1 MRVLCPATNSGW
13 NWFAKAGLIT
23 PMPQKP
29 LNVLVVEDE
38 PLVRSLL
45 TSLLESDGFQVVSA
59 KNAAEART
67 AIKSFEPQVA
77 ILDIEL
83 GDGPSGI
90 DLAQILRLELPKLG
104 IVFLTHIPEPRVVGV
119 ENRNIP
125 KNAAYLR
132 KDRLA
137 DAGVLKQAIEAA
149 AKDRVS
155 KSFRDDKIGQHDLAD
170 VSRSQ
175 LDVLRMVA
183 MGLSNH
189 EIAAQRG
196 TTVRAVE
203 HLVKRAFSAA
213 GVDPDAPGNARVV
226 AARQFISVAGMPHG
240 R

>member
-1 MRVLCPATNSGW
+1 MFAITNQGL
-13 NWFAKAGLIT
+13 KAECISAFMFFMAQT
-23 PMPQKP
+23 PVK
-29 LNVLVVEDE
+29 VLVVEDE
-38 PLVRSLL
+38 PLVRALL
-45 TSLLESDGFQVVSA
+45 TSLLEADGFQIKSA
-59 KNAAEART
+59 SNAAEAR
-67 AIKSFEPQVA
+67 AVAKEFAPSVA

-90 DLAQILRLELPKLG
+90 DLSQILRLQFPQIGL
-104 IVFLTHIPEPRVVGV
+104 VFLTHIPEPRVVGV

-132 KDRLA
+132 KDRMA
-137 DAGVLKQAIEAA
+137 DTGVLKAAIEAA
-149 AKDRVS
+149 SRDRVG
-155 KSFRDDKIGQHDLAD
+155 KQFRDDKTIQHQLTN

-203 HLVKRAFSAA
+203 HLVKRAFTAA
-213 GVDPDAPGNARVV
+213 GVDADAPGNARVV
-226 AARQFISVAGMPHG
+226 AARQFITVAGMPHASK
-240 R
+240 

>member
-1 MRVLCPATNSGW
+1 VETRRFFCSNSLVG
-13 NWFAKAGLIT
+13 KSPT
-23 PMPQKP
+23 
-29 LNVLVVEDE
+29 NVLVVEDE
-38 PLVRSLL
+38 PLVRALL
-45 TSLLESDGFQVVSA
+45 TSLLESDGFQIKQAS
-59 KNAAEART
+59 NSAEART
-67 AIKSFEPQVA
+67 VTKEFTPQVA

-90 DLAQILRLELPKLG
+90 DLAHILRLQFPQIGL
-104 IVFLTHIPEPRVVGV
+104 VFLTHIPEPRVVGV

-132 KDRLA
+132 KDRMA
-137 DAGVLKQAIEAA
+137 DTGVLKAAIEAA

-155 KSFRDDKIGQHDLAD
+155 KTYRDDKVGQHQLAN

-213 GVDPDAPGNARVV
+213 GVDVEAPGNARVT

>member
-1 MRVLCPATNSGW
+1 M
-13 NWFAKAGLIT
+13 
-23 PMPQKP
+23 
-29 LNVLVVEDE
+29 
-38 PLVRSLL
+38 
-45 TSLLESDGFQVVSA
+45 
-59 KNAAEART
+59 
-67 AIKSFEPQVA
+67 
-77 ILDIEL
+77 
-83 GDGPSGI
+83 
-90 DLAQILRLELPKLG
+90 
-104 IVFLTHIPEPRVVGV
+104 
-119 ENRNIP
+119 
-125 KNAAYLR
+125 
-132 KDRLA
+132 A
-137 DAGVLKQAIEAA
+137 DTGVLKAAIEAA

-155 KSFRDDKIGQHDLAD
+155 KTFRDDKVGQHQLAN

-213 GVDPDAPGNARVV
+213 GVDVEAPGNARVT

>member
-1 MRVLCPATNSGW
+1 MG
-13 NWFAKAGLIT
+13 
-23 PMPQKP
+23 QKT

-45 TSLLESDGFQVVSA
+45 TSLLESDGFLSRAVA
-59 KNAAEART
+59 TAAEART
-67 AIKSFEPQVA
+67 ILKDFEPDVA
-77 ILDIEL
+77 LLDIEL

-90 DLAQILRLELPKLG
+90 DLSHILRLELPKIGL
-104 IVFLTHIPEPRVVGV
+104 VFLTHIPEPRVVGV

-132 KDRLA
+132 KDRIA
-137 DAGVLKQAIEAA
+137 DTGVLKRAIEAA
-149 AKDRVS
+149 AKDRVT
-155 KSFRDDKIGQHDLAD
+155 KNLRDDKTANHSLTN

-183 MGLSNH
+183 MGLSNQ

-213 GVDPDAPGNARVV
+213 GVEQDSPGNARVV

-240 R
+240 K

>member
-1 MRVLCPATNSGW
+1 MFAITNQGW
-13 NWFAKAGLIT
+13 KAECISAFMFFMAQT
-23 PMPQKP
+23 PVK
-29 LNVLVVEDE
+29 VLVVEDE
-38 PLVRSLL
+38 PLVRALL
-45 TSLLESDGFQVVSA
+45 TSLLEADGFQIKSA
-59 KNAAEART
+59 SNAAEAR
-67 AIKSFEPQVA
+67 AVAKEFAPSVA

-90 DLAQILRLELPKLG
+90 DLSQILRLQFPQIGL
-104 IVFLTHIPEPRVVGV
+104 VFLTHIPEPRVVGV

-132 KDRLA
+132 KDRMA
-137 DAGVLKQAIEAA
+137 DTGVLKAAIEAA
-149 AKDRVS
+149 SRDRVG
-155 KSFRDDKIGQHDLAD
+155 KQFRDDKTIQHQLTN

-203 HLVKRAFSAA
+203 HLVKRAFTAA
-213 GVDPDAPGNARVV
+213 GVDADAPGNARVV
-226 AARQFISVAGMPHG
+226 AARQFITVAGMPHASK
-240 R
+240 

>member
-1 MRVLCPATNSGW
+1 MADMSS
-13 NWFAKAGLIT
+13 KS
-23 PMPQKP
+23 

-45 TSLLESDGFQVVSA
+45 SSLLESAGFTIKAVSS
-59 KNAAEART
+59 AAEARS
-67 AIKSFEPQVA
+67 ALKGFDPQVA
-77 ILDIEL
+77 VLDIEL

-90 DLAQILRLELPKLG
+90 DLSHILRMESPKIGL
-104 IVFLTHIPEPRVVGV
+104 VFLTHIPEPRVVGV

-137 DAGVLKQAIEAA
+137 DAGLLKQAIEAA
-149 AKDRVS
+149 AKDRVT
-155 KSFRDDKIGQHDLAD
+155 KTLRDDKTSRHELTD

-213 GVDPDAPGNARVV
+213 GVDSAAPGNARVV
-226 AARQFISVAGMPHG
+226 AARQFIQVAGMPHG
-240 R
+240 K

>member
-1 MRVLCPATNSGW
+1 MGVREKT
-13 NWFAKAGLIT
+13 T
-23 PMPQKP
+23 
-29 LNVLVVEDE
+29 NVLVVEDE

-45 TSLLESDGFQVVSA
+45 SSLLENDGFTVKAVS
-59 KNAAEART
+59 NSAEAREI
-67 AIKSFEPQVA
+67 IKDFEPQVA

-90 DLAQILRLELPKLG
+90 DLSHILRAELPKVG
-104 IVFLTHIPEPRVVGV
+104 IVFLTHIPEPRVVGI

-137 DAGVLKQAIEAA
+137 DAGVLKQAITAA
-149 AKDRVS
+149 SKDRVT
-155 KSFRDDKIGQHDLAD
+155 KSLRDDKLSIHQLSN

-203 HLVKRAFSAA
+203 HLVKRAFMSA
-213 GVDPDAPGNARVV
+213 GVDQDSSGNLRVV
-226 AARQFISVAGMPHG
+226 AARQFISVAGMPHSAK
-240 R
+240 

>member
-1 MRVLCPATNSGW
+1 MYF
-13 NWFAKAGLIT
+13 WFYVCMAQT
-23 PMPQKP
+23 PVK
-29 LNVLVVEDE
+29 VLVVEDE
-38 PLVRSLL
+38 PLVRALL
-45 TSLLESDGFQVVSA
+45 TSLLEADGFQIKSA
-59 KNAAEART
+59 SNAAEARAVT
-67 AIKSFEPQVA
+67 KDFEPRVA

-90 DLAQILRLELPKLG
+90 DLSHILRLQFPQIGL
-104 IVFLTHIPEPRVVGV
+104 VFLTHIPEPRVVGV

-132 KDRLA
+132 KDRMA
-137 DAGVLKQAIEAA
+137 DTGVLKAAIEAA
-149 AKDRVS
+149 SRDRVS
-155 KSFRDDKIGQHDLAD
+155 KQFRDDKTIQHQLTN

-203 HLVKRAFSAA
+203 HLVKRAFTAA
-213 GVDPDAPGNARVV
+213 GVDADAPGNARVV
-226 AARQFISVAGMPHG
+226 AARQFITVAGMPFANKA
-240 R
+240 

>member
-1 MRVLCPATNSGW
+1 VFVIANQGW
-13 NWFAKAGLIT
+13 KPEDFSALIYSMAQT
-23 PMPQKP
+23 PVK
-29 LNVLVVEDE
+29 VLVVEDE
-38 PLVRSLL
+38 PLVRALL
-45 TSLLESDGFQVVSA
+45 TSLLEADGFQIKSA
-59 KNAAEART
+59 SNAAEARSAT
-67 AIKSFEPQVA
+67 KDFDPRVA

-90 DLAQILRLELPKLG
+90 DLAHILRLQFPQIGL
-104 IVFLTHIPEPRVVGV
+104 VFLTHIPEPRVVGV
-119 ENRNIP
+119 ENRNVP

-132 KDRLA
+132 KDRMA
-137 DAGVLKQAIEAA
+137 DTGVLKAAIEAA
-149 AKDRVS
+149 SRDRVG
-155 KSFRDDKIGQHDLAD
+155 KQFRDDKTIQHELTH

-213 GVDPDAPGNARVV
+213 GVDTETPGNARVV
-226 AARQFISVAGMPHG
+226 AARQFITVAGMPFG
-240 R
+240 K

>member
-1 MRVLCPATNSGW
+1 MAVREKTN
-13 NWFAKAGLIT
+13 NI
-23 PMPQKP
+23 
-29 LNVLVVEDE
+29 LVVEDE

-45 TSLLESDGFQVVSA
+45 SSLLENDGFIVKAVS
-59 KNAAEART
+59 NAAEARV
-67 AIKSFEPQVA
+67 AIKDFEPQVA
-77 ILDIEL
+77 LLDIEL
-83 GDGPSGI
+83 GVGPSGI
-90 DLAQILRLELPKLG
+90 DLSHILRAEFPKVG
-104 IVFLTHIPEPRVVGV
+104 IVFLTHIPEPRVVGI

-137 DAGVLKQAIEAA
+137 DSGVLKQAIEAA

-155 KSFRDDKIGQHDLAD
+155 KRLRDDKLSVHEFSN

-183 MGLSNH
+183 MGMSNH

-203 HLVKRAFSAA
+203 HLVKRAFVSA
-213 GVDPDAPGNARVV
+213 GVDQESPGNLRVV
-226 AARQFISVAGMPHG
+226 AARQFISVAGMPHVG
-240 R
+240 N

>member
-1 MRVLCPATNSGW
+1 MYFCFYFSMAQ
-13 NWFAKAGLIT
+13 T
-23 PMPQKP
+23 PVK
-29 LNVLVVEDE
+29 VLVVEDE
-38 PLVRSLL
+38 PLVKALL
-45 TSLLESDGFQVVSA
+45 TSLLEADGFQVKSA
-59 KNAAEART
+59 ANAAEAR
-67 AIKSFEPQVA
+67 AVAKDFEPKVA

-90 DLAQILRLELPKLG
+90 DLSQILRLQFPQIGL
-104 IVFLTHIPEPRVVGV
+104 VFLTHIPEPRVVGV

-132 KDRLA
+132 KDRMA
-137 DAGVLKQAIEAA
+137 DTGVLKAAIEAA
-149 AKDRVS
+149 SRDRVS
-155 KSFRDDKIGQHDLAD
+155 KQFRDDKTIQHQLTN

-203 HLVKRAFSAA
+203 HLVKRAFTAA
-213 GVDPDAPGNARVV
+213 GVDADAPGNARVV
-226 AARQFISVAGMPHG
+226 AARQFITVAGMPYANKA
-240 R
+240 

>member
-1 MRVLCPATNSGW
+1 MQP
-13 NWFAKAGLIT
+13 KALS
-23 PMPQKP
+23 
-29 LNVLVVEDE
+29 VLVVEDE

-45 TSLLESDGFQVVSA
+45 TTLLESEGFQVKAA
-59 KNAAEART
+59 KNAAEARA
-67 AIKSFEPQVA
+67 AIKEFSPQVA

-90 DLAQILRLELPKLG
+90 DLAHILRLEIPKVGL
-104 IVFLTHIPEPRVVGV
+104 VFLTHIPEPRVVGV

-132 KDRLA
+132 KDRMA
-137 DAGVLKQAIEAA
+137 DAGILKQAVDAA
-149 AKDRVS
+149 AKDRVT
-155 KSFRDDKIGQHDLAD
+155 KVYRDDKIGKHQLSDI
-170 VSRSQ
+170 SRSQ

-189 EIAAQRG
+189 EIAARRG

-226 AARQFISVAGMPHG
+226 AARQFISVAGMPHSPKIQ
-240 R
+240 

>member
-1 MRVLCPATNSGW
+1 MAQ
-13 NWFAKAGLIT
+13 T
-23 PMPQKP
+23 PVK
-29 LNVLVVEDE
+29 VLVVEDE
-38 PLVRSLL
+38 PLVKALL
-45 TSLLESDGFQVVSA
+45 TSLLEADGFQVKSA
-59 KNAAEART
+59 ANAAEAR
-67 AIKSFEPQVA
+67 AVAKDFEPKVA

-90 DLAQILRLELPKLG
+90 DLSQILRLQFPQIGL
-104 IVFLTHIPEPRVVGV
+104 VFLTHIPEPRVVGV

-132 KDRLA
+132 KDRMA
-137 DAGVLKQAIEAA
+137 DTGVLKAAIEAA
-149 AKDRVS
+149 SRDRVS
-155 KSFRDDKIGQHDLAD
+155 KQFRDDKTIQHQLTN

-203 HLVKRAFSAA
+203 HLVKRAFTAA
-213 GVDPDAPGNARVV
+213 GVDADAPGNARVV
-226 AARQFISVAGMPHG
+226 AARQFITVAGMPFANKP
-240 R
+240 

>member
-1 MRVLCPATNSGW
+1 MFAITNQGWKAECISG
-13 NWFAKAGLIT
+13 FMFFMAQT
-23 PMPQKP
+23 PVK
-29 LNVLVVEDE
+29 VLVVEDE
-38 PLVRSLL
+38 PLVRALL
-45 TSLLESDGFQVVSA
+45 TSLLEADGFQIKSA
-59 KNAAEART
+59 SNAAEAR
-67 AIKSFEPQVA
+67 AVAKEFAPSVA

-90 DLAQILRLELPKLG
+90 DLSQILRLQFPQIGL
-104 IVFLTHIPEPRVVGV
+104 VFLTHIPEPRVVGV

-132 KDRLA
+132 KDRMA
-137 DAGVLKQAIEAA
+137 DTGVLKAAIEAA
-149 AKDRVS
+149 SRDRVG
-155 KSFRDDKIGQHDLAD
+155 KQFRDDKTIQHQLTN

-203 HLVKRAFSAA
+203 HLVKRAFTAA
-213 GVDPDAPGNARVV
+213 GVDADAPGNARVV
-226 AARQFISVAGMPHG
+226 AARQFITVAGMPFANKA
-240 R
+240 

>member
-1 MRVLCPATNSGW
+1 LES
-13 NWFAKAGLIT
+13 KAGLIT
-23 PMPQKP
+23 HMAQKQ

-45 TSLLESDGFQVVSA
+45 VSLLQSDGLQV
-59 KNAAEART
+59 KAASDAADAR
-67 AIKSFEPQVA
+67 AVIKGFDPQVA

-83 GDGPSGI
+83 GNGPSGI
-90 DLAQILRLELPKLG
+90 DLAHILRLEHPKLG
-104 IVFLTHIPEPRVVGV
+104 LVFLTHIPEPRVVGV

-132 KDRLA
+132 KDRLG
-137 DAGVLKQAIEAA
+137 DAGVLRQAIEAA
-149 AKDRVS
+149 ANGRVS
-155 KSFRDDKIGQHDLAD
+155 KSFRDDKIGQHDLAQ

-213 GVDPDAPGNARVV
+213 GVEVDAPGHTRVV